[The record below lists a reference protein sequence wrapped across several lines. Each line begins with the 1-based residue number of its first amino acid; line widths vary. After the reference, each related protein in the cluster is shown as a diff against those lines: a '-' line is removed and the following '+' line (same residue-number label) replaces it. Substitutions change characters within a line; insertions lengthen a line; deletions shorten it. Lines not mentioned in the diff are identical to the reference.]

1 MIFTCCVCCNTR
13 LWQLNDPRLMLRQ
26 HSSLANIGL
35 LLLRASS
42 QLSTTTWAAIPTPLG
57 WGWYIRL
64 TGHAS
69 GNEPCWNEKVTY
81 RRPYPISADVKVIG
95 KYCDRGNNTIA
106 IVGVILNVLRTWL
119 TYLSHRVAHQFEY
132 TWNPKWCSRS
142 YHYSDLN
149 DCQIENLQCVIL
161 KVLSVPFIPDFLKTQ
176 AHIINKSVSKLQII

>member
-1 MIFTCCVCCNTR
+1 MILASCWDNTR
-13 LWQLNDPRLMLRQ
+13 LWQILDYFSSEPRRNSAPPPELRFQ
-26 HSSLANIGL
+26 HHLGEVGISGWPVMPVAIATNLSGMKKL
-35 LLLRASS
+35 L
-42 QLSTTTWAAIPTPLG
+42 TT
-57 WGWYIRL
+57 YR
-64 TGHAS
+64 
-69 GNEPCWNEKVTY
+69 TY
-81 RRPYPISADVKVIG
+81 RRPYPISADVNVIG
-95 KYCDRGNNTIA
+95 KYCDRGKNTIA